1 MSDLRDDFIEI
12 CEREFNYLVEE
23 FGFKKTS
30 TKTDVD
36 TPRIRYENSTTMVE
50 AGVEWRE
57 QYFYVAIGRRDR
69 KKTKAKDRMPRPED
83 EIVTFNLEDLLT
95 LRVSGYIVSSGYF
108 GQKLTRKDIERI
120 MRNYARALREHAA
133 DVLQGDF
140 AIFPELEKI
149 VRKRMKDH
157 ALG

>member
-12 CEREFNYLVEE
+12 CEREFKFLVKE
-23 FGFKKTS
+23 FGFKKTK
-30 TKTDVD
+30 TKTDTD
-36 TPRIRYENSTTMVE
+36 TFRIQYENSTTTVE

-57 QYFYVAIGRRDR
+57 QYFYVVIGRRDR

-83 EIVTFNLEDLLT
+83 ELVSFNLEDLLT
-95 LRVSGYIVSSGYF
+95 LRVPGYIVSSGYF
-108 GQKLTRKDIERI
+108 AQKLTRKDVERI
-120 MRNYARALREHAA
+120 MGKYAQALRKHAA

-140 AIFPELEKI
+140 TIFPELEKI

-157 ALG
+157 AVG

>member
-12 CEREFNYLVEE
+12 CEREFKFLVEE
-23 FGFKKTS
+23 FGFKKTA
-30 TKTDVD
+30 TKTDAD

-69 KKTKAKDRMPRPED
+69 KKTKVKDRMPRPED
-83 EIVTFNLEDLLT
+83 ELVTFNLEDLLT
-95 LRVSGYIVSSGYF
+95 LRVPGYIVSPGYF
-108 GQKLTRKDIERI
+108 GQKLARKDIERI
-120 MRNYARALREHAA
+120 MRKYAQSLREHAA

-140 AIFPELEKI
+140 SIFPELEKI